1 LCSFSLSLFTGVSD
15 KDPRDVT
22 HDNFNRFDPKYVSI
36 GPKNTAKTNLTS
48 SKCATLK
55 HSGKFG
61 GSLSPNVRNYAQPS
75 VQASTQTQTQT
86 QQQLQIQQQQQQNHQ
101 HIQLQ
106 QHHLQ
111 KPNNQQLELQTY
123 QLQQNF
129 APPQQQQQ
137 QQQGYNIST
146 VSQEYNQQYPGAASM
161 SFNKKAGNTGF
172 TETSSILKKHRE
184 EVSEM
189 VKPQSSVFSIET
201 TSSHRDRHLES
212 KGISIQQQPLPE
224 IPQQHQPRSA
234 PPQEL
239 SASTLASSNY
249 PANYRSLQRP
259 VMAKQSYSSA
269 TTQRNHRESRPAIP
283 AKVNPPVLPPKNRHT
298 LSRAQQPLPTIPSQS
313 YNYHHQQQQTMPRG
327 GYERERS
334 RERDKAHGHG
344 RSYDDSHQYR
354 ASSKQQYQQQQQQQN
369 FQTLPHH
376 HHHPQATFASSN
388 TGTNKSKS
396 TKRGS
401 RELLRQPFENYSATE
416 L

>member
-1 LCSFSLSLFTGVSD
+1 MCAHSFILFSSAGESD

-86 QQQLQIQQQQQQNHQ
+86 QQQLQQQQNHQ

-106 QHHLQ
+106 QHHLK

-123 QLQQNF
+123 QLQQQF
-129 APPQQQQQ
+129 APPQQ

-146 VSQEYNQQYPGAASM
+146 VSQEYNQQSLSY
-161 SFNKKAGNTGF
+161 NKKPPNTNTGF
-172 TETSSILKKHRE
+172 VETSSILKKHRE

-189 VKPQSSVFSIET
+189 VKPNSSVFSIE

-224 IPQQHQPRSA
+224 IPQQHPRSA

-269 TTQRNHRESRPAIP
+269 TTQRNRDSRPAIP
-283 AKVNPPVLPPKNRHT
+283 AKVNPPILPPKNRHT
-298 LSRAQQPLPTIPSQS
+298 LSRAQQPLPSIPSQS

-327 GYERERS
+327 GYDRERL
-334 RERDKAHGHG
+334 RERDKTHG

-354 ASSKQQYQQQQQQQN
+354 TSSKQQYQQQQQHQN

-376 HHHPQATFASSN
+376 HHHPQTTFASSN

-396 TKRGS
+396 TKRGP